1 LPVGF
6 DGIASVGPR
15 ADKSG
20 EVDRHVLVRVSAQG
34 LRCSDERR
42 ATDYPNGVADHD
54 RPLAPRGQREAG
66 LAGDWL
72 RSDAQL
78 DPPVEA
84 VLCSTAARTR
94 ETLARTGISATT
106 LYLEQ
111 LYGATPGGVLAQI
124 NAVDPAVHTLL
135 VVGHEPAMSQVALGL
150 AGAPGTN
157 ITAAE
162 HISAKYP
169 TSAMAVLRVG
179 VPWCD
184 VELGSAALVTFY
196 VPR

>member
-1 LPVGF
+1 MCWCGCPL
-6 DGIASVGPR
+6 R
-15 ADKSG
+15 AYG
-20 EVDRHVLVRVSAQG
+20 AQM
-34 LRCSDERR
+34 SDERR
-42 ATDYPNGVADHD
+42 TLILLRHAKSDYPNGVADHD
-54 RPLAPRGQREAG
+54 RPLAPRGQREAA

-94 ETLARTGISATT
+94 ETLVRTGISASTQ
-106 LYLEQ
+106 YLEQ

-124 NAVDPAVHTLL
+124 NAVDPGVYTLL
-135 VVGHEPAMSQVALGL
+135 VVGHEPAMSQLALGL

-162 HISAKYP
+162 HISVKYP
-169 TSAMAVLRVG
+169 TSAMAVLRIA
-179 VPWCD
+179 VPWRD
-184 VELGSAALVTFY
+184 VGPGMAALATFY